1 MAHQQIGSL
10 AFLVISSLWL
20 SRHFLRRQWR
30 IIVGREQEKGAN
42 IIHPRTAAVMGLAG
56 FVYMAVFLN
65 ATGLP
70 PVWSILFLAVALLV
84 FFGTTRLL
92 AQIGFS
98 RLRAANSIPP
108 LFTNSLGTAA
118 FGGRALSAMGLSFM
132 WAADIQLFLMGT
144 LAHALKVCED
154 ARLRIGGRR
163 LLFYFAGALF
173 VSLASMIAVYL
184 DMGYPQRADP
194 RDGLVLTSPRRS
206 SAGAGWP
213 TASTRRPRVSR
224 WPRCSWRQAP
234 ALRPGFS
241 PSPPTGCRG
250 GRCIRRDWRSP

>member
-10 AFLVISSLWL
+10 IFLVVSSLWL

-30 IIVGREQEKGAN
+30 IIVGREQERGDN
-42 IIHPRTAAVMGLAG
+42 IIHPRTAAIMGLLG

-70 PVWSILFLAVALLV
+70 PVWCILFLVVACWV

-144 LAHALKVCED
+144 LAHALKVCETP
-154 ARLRIGGRR
+154 ACGSAA
-163 LLFYFAGALF
+163 AG
-173 VSLASMIAVYL
+173 SCS
-184 DMGYPQRADP
+184 
-194 RDGLVLTSPRRS
+194 TSPRRS
-206 SAGAGWP
+206 SSAWH
-213 TASTRRPRVSR
+213 R
-224 WPRCSWRQAP
+224 
-234 ALRPGFS
+234 
-241 PSPPTGCRG
+241 
-250 GRCIRRDWRSP
+250 